1 MEDVNEELC
10 ACLKDKIDTFSFLC
24 LEDLKE
30 ISDFFKCRTVP
41 AGNTLWREGDPC
53 DYVAIIVSG
62 RVKIQ
67 KETGLKGNHVV
78 LGIYGEGTFVGE
90 LCILDDNPR
99 TVTAVALDD
108 TSLVLIMRES
118 FEQLNTKYP
127 ELGGK
132 LMKGMLLSVSKR
144 LRGAFDR
151 LVSTF

>member
-10 ACLKDKIDTFSFLC
+10 TCLKDKIDTFSFLRI
-24 LEDLKE
+24 EDLRE
-30 ISDFFKCRTVP
+30 ISGFLKCRTVP

-62 RVKIQ
+62 RVKIK

-78 LGIYGEGTFVGE
+78 LGIYGEGAFVGE

-99 TVTAVALDD
+99 SVTAVALDD
-108 TSLVLIMRES
+108 TFLVLIMRES
-118 FEQLNTKYP
+118 FEQLNTTYP